1 MVLRRMT
8 ADLDLS
14 IEIITVTVGGGPIA

>member
-1 MVLRRMT
+1 MRRMT

-14 IEIITVTVGGGPIA
+14 IEIITVTVGGGPMA